1 MSNEEMIL
9 STIKKVY
16 AIRASIEKRT
26 EEHLAGSLPVIGYM
40 LVGLAGTSL
49 SRDQVKDVSAFI
61 TATCTTPER
70 LAAMDTISAFKAK
83 IHVRRP
89 PMVWLSYVTLFL
101 PLILVI
107 AAEAYMYY
115 QSMLTQVTYLAVA
128 LLLVLAAL
136 MAGLALF
143 SVLSY
148 DPEYRREM
156 IEHKLWKHMNV
167 ECQKRKKQQMQIQ
180 KKLGQPSP
188 PAEATPVAANNK

>member
-49 SRDQVKDVSAFI
+49 SKDQVKDVSAFI

-83 IHVRRP
+83 NRVHRP
-89 PMVWLSYVTLFL
+89 IMVWLSYACLFL
-101 PLILVI
+101 PLVLVV

-115 QSMLTQVTYLAVA
+115 QGLFTQLTYLAVA
-128 LLLVLAAL
+128 LLLVFVAL
-136 MAGLALF
+136 LAGLALF

-167 ECQKRKKQQMQIQ
+167 ECQKRKKQQLHLQ
-180 KKLGQPSP
+180 KKSGQPSL
-188 PAEATPVAANNK
+188 PAEAAPAVANNK